1 MLFELPLAYDVV
13 EHSLLEK
20 LSLFPSHHFFLFFSS
35 FSSYQF
41 SVLYDNYYPFVY
53 PWNPEVLDSAV
64 QLNIM

>member
-35 FSSYQF
+35 FSSYQPCEDAL
-41 SVLYDNYYPFVY
+41 STILLVH
-53 PWNPEVLDSAV
+53 S
-64 QLNIM
+64 